1 METSGRIADYIVSQP
16 KTTKFVHL
24 IIVKI
29 IRIVATRCQILKLK
43 CIKFD
48 PTPAL
53 GPSGL
58 ANSALRASH
67 FGPSGLTSSV
77 RAWKLFT
84 FISPSVVRPLRQRRC
99 TSGSPLSMDTEM
111 ADA

>member
-24 IIVKI
+24 IIMKI

-53 GPSGL
+53 GPSG
-58 ANSALRASH
+58 LRASH